1 MTIDMTRDNQ
11 GEWETDVLV
20 VGSGAGALT
29 AAVTAAELGTRV
41 LVIEKGHLWGG
52 TSATSG
58 GTLWIP
64 CSHHMQAAGVEDSP
78 EEALTYLQAL
88 IGDEVPAS
96 KLRAYI
102 EHAAKML
109 EFIENSSGV
118 QFRCVNYADYHMDL
132 PGAKECR
139 SHEPLPIT
147 AGMLGASY
155 HSLQPMHVAGQA
167 FGRINWTILE
177 ARPIITHR
185 PGWLWNMLK
194 VSGRYFL
201 DLPQRYKTSRD
212 RRLTAGNALLG
223 QLRLALDKREV
234 PLKLGVSLKE
244 LLVEDGRCVGAIV
257 DASGETRTIKAR
269 RGVILGA
276 GGFERN
282 ANMRRD
288 NFVTES
294 SPRWSGSQQNNTG
307 DAIQAAAKVGAQLAF
322 MDAAWWAPVI
332 SLSDEDRARPMF
344 VERSLPGC
352 IIVNGK
358 GQRYMN
364 EAASYFMTGGE
375 MMRLNSSDCPTLPS
389 WFVFDAHYRAKYM
402 VGPLLPGPA
411 SRDRFIKP
419 SVWEVLRKGA
429 TIAELAQ
436 AMHVDADVLQATFER
451 FNEFAAK
458 GEDPDFQRGV
468 NLYDRYYGDPRSQ
481 PNPCLA
487 TLSQAP
493 FYAFKIFPGDIGT
506 KGGVLTD
513 EKARALNAQGEPIP
527 GLYAIGNTSASV
539 MGRTYPG
546 AGSTLGPAMTFGYLA
561 AHHLAQSTAEG
572 ASESTAEGASEDA
585 AEGSSIE
592 PRQTL

>member
-1 MTIDMTRDNQ
+1 MDNNSLLT
-11 GEWETDVLV
+11 WDTDLLV

-29 AAVTAAELGTRV
+29 AAVTAAELGARV

-78 EEALTYLQAL
+78 EEAYAYLHAL
-88 IGDEVPAS
+88 VGDAVPES
-96 KLRAYI
+96 KLRTYI
-102 EHAAKML
+102 DQAAKML
-109 EFIENSSGV
+109 AFIEAQGEV
-118 QFRCVNYADYHMDL
+118 QFRCVQYADYHMDL

-147 AGMLGASY
+147 AGKLGQAY

-177 ARPIITHR
+177 ARPMITHR

-201 DLPQRYKTSRD
+201 DLPQRYKTARD

-223 QLRLALDKREV
+223 QLRLALDKRGV
-234 PLKLGVSLKE
+234 PLKLGVSLQE
-244 LLVEDGRCVGAIV
+244 LLMEDGRCVGARV
-257 DASGETRTIKAR
+257 NASGETIHIRAQ

-282 ANMRRD
+282 AELRREH
-288 NFVTES
+288 FVTES
-294 SPRWSGSQQNNTG
+294 SPLWSGSQQHNTG
-307 DAIQAAAKVGAQLAF
+307 DAIQAAARVGAQLAF
-322 MDAAWWAPVI
+322 MDSAWWAPVI

-352 IIVNGK
+352 MIVNGK
-358 GQRYMN
+358 GRRYMN
-364 EAASYFMTGGE
+364 ESASYFIAGGE
-375 MMRLNSSDCPTLPS
+375 MMRLHSSDCPTLPS
-389 WFVFDAHYRAKYM
+389 WFIFDATYRAQYM
-402 VGPLLPGPA
+402 VGPLLPGPTA
-411 SRDRFIKP
+411 MDRKLKP
-419 SVWEVLRKGA
+419 SIWEVLRIGE

-436 AMHVDADVLQATFER
+436 AIEVDASVLQATFER
-451 FNEFAAK
+451 FNEFAAQ

-468 NLYDRYYGDPRSQ
+468 NGYDRYYGDPRSQ

-487 TLSQAP
+487 TLTKAP

-513 EKARALNAQGEPIP
+513 DNGCALDSQGQTIP
-527 GLYAIGNTSASV
+527 GLCAIGNTSASV

-546 AGSTLGPAMTFGYLA
+546 AGTTLGPAMTFGYLA
-561 AHHLAQSTAEG
+561 AHHLAQSG
-572 ASESTAEGASEDA
+572 K
-585 AEGSSIE
+585 
-592 PRQTL
+592 QT